1 MAEASARRCTQGAD
15 AAPLRD
21 WSGRSL
27 NRVDAHQHYWS
38 VKRGDYGWL
47 SPRDT
52 VLYRDFMPADLMDLL
67 ADCGVSATV
76 LIQAAATEDE
86 TRFLFDLARR
96 YPSIAGVVGWVDF
109 EAGDIDARIDR
120 LIRVGGGKL
129 KGLRPMVQ
137 DISDTTW
144 LARASLDMTFDTI
157 TAKGLAF
164 DALVK
169 PQHLAVLE
177 QRLCRHPA
185 LRAVLDHAGKPD
197 IAGARFDT
205 WSAQIAQIAR
215 NTTAYCKLSGLLTE
229 AGPNAGIAELDA
241 YVAHVFAC
249 FGAERIM
256 WGSDWPVVTLS
267 ASYNKWF
274 ELSNEL
280 VRRHASGYEDAI
292 FASNA
297 IRFYRL
303 GSPDIPE

>member
-1 MAEASARRCTQGAD
+1 MDGGAIAAS
-15 AAPLRD
+15 LRD

-38 VKRGDYGWL
+38 VKRSDYGWL
-47 SPRDT
+47 SPSDT

-67 ADCGVSATV
+67 AGCGINATV
-76 LIQAAATEDE
+76 LVQAAATEDE

-96 YPSIAGVVGWVDF
+96 HPSIAGVVGWVDF
-109 EAGDIDARIDR
+109 EAGDIGARIDG
-120 LIRVGGGKL
+120 LIRDGGGKL

-137 DISDTTW
+137 DISDTSW
-144 LARASLDMTFDTI
+144 LARASLDMTFETI
-157 TAKGLAF
+157 AAKDLAF

-177 QRLCRHPA
+177 QRLRRHPA

-215 NTTAYCKLSGLLTE
+215 NTSAYCKLSGLLSE
-229 AGPNAGIAELDA
+229 AGPNAGIADLDS
-241 YVAHVFAC
+241 YVAHLFAC

-267 ASYNKWF
+267 ASYNRWF
-274 ELSNEL
+274 ELSIEL

-303 GSPDIPE
+303 GPMDIRA